1 MNQENLITNKTESTE
16 LKELIDS
23 DDSGDEDDIK
33 KTNKEET
40 PEKVKQNLE
49 KKENQENTELT
60 IEKPKDEEEEKLIS
74 GDKKENYIDE
84 STGPI
89 GKKELKSL
97 LLVLNSYWIEL
108 MGSISLIFSLLVLW
122 IISVVILMVVDPT
135 LGNSEG
141 SSISNFIRLLF
152 FLLQKLGFKWFFF
165 ITMGNHLSV
174 GFFSLATFTSVL
186 RDTKN
191 IKKFY
196 IVNFIKFGIFY
207 ALTIIVLKLIMA
219 NVLQEFFYNEIQYFH
234 VTDKKVEF
242 FFERF
247 IEKVV
252 NYVGRFLSTYNI
264 FLEKI
269 VFGTMYIFL
278 FNKPK
283 NLEGKKLLYFRLLA
297 LIPVIFTILSLIF
310 RALHF
315 SYNKEGERVFAVN
328 LYVLPLLLGSK
339 IGIYMFFISTLSIIK
354 YMSLK
359 NEVFDDENDIRP
371 EIFAKIGSRCFGVVG
386 IVELIIGL
394 FLPSWSPVGIGE
406 KYLLIICAPIL
417 ALYDYKRKYI
427 LKFPCCKKGNMT
439 LCFRLV
445 FLNVAFLVIIFF
457 WFLIIFFVIVAI
469 GKQMDNVSFFIINNF
484 NLVIEVMDMII

>member
-23 DDSGDEDDIK
+23 DDSGDENDIK
-33 KTNKEET
+33 KTDKEET

-49 KKENQENTELT
+49 KNENQENTELT

-108 MGSISLIFSLLVLW
+108 MGSISLIFSLLVLG

-135 LGNSEG
+135 LGNTEG
-141 SSISNFIRLLF
+141 SSISNFINLLVI
-152 FLLQKLGFKWFFF
+152 LLQKLGFKWFFF

-269 VFGTMYIFL
+269 VFGTMYLL
-278 FNKPK
+278 F
-283 NLEGKKLLYFRLLA
+283 
-297 LIPVIFTILSLIF
+297 
-310 RALHF
+310 
-315 SYNKEGERVFAVN
+315 
-328 LYVLPLLLGSK
+328 
-339 IGIYMFFISTLSIIK
+339 
-354 YMSLK
+354 
-359 NEVFDDENDIRP
+359 
-371 EIFAKIGSRCFGVVG
+371 
-386 IVELIIGL
+386 
-394 FLPSWSPVGIGE
+394 
-406 KYLLIICAPIL
+406 
-417 ALYDYKRKYI
+417 
-427 LKFPCCKKGNMT
+427 
-439 LCFRLV
+439 
-445 FLNVAFLVIIFF
+445 
-457 WFLIIFFVIVAI
+457 
-469 GKQMDNVSFFIINNF
+469 
-484 NLVIEVMDMII
+484 